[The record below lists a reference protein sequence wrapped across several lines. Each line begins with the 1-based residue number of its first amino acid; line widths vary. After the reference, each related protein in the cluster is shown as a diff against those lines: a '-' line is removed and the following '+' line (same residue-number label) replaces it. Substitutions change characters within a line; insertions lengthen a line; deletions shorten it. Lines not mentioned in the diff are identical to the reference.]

1 MCPADVGTLACA
13 ACTMPSHVGTLKL
26 YVPCPVHV
34 LQSVSQ
40 QLEDLLDSSS
50 NLALSRLQQHKEE
63 AARQREYV
71 LQVERLQDDL
81 MRSHERLH
89 KLQQQQLQAEAQQ
102 QCSYAYIDQLHHK
115 LGAAQAQLQCS
126 QAQIQQL
133 QQQLEEAQAQL
144 QRQQQQ

>member
-1 MCPADVGTLACA
+1 
-13 ACTMPSHVGTLKL
+13 
-26 YVPCPVHV
+26 V

-89 KLQQQQLQAEAQQ
+89 KLQQQQLQAADAQR